1 MIQTQKLLIGLLK
14 TESFSGHNMN
24 SYFKNTWKFW
34 FAFGL
39 LILIVFL
46 IECFGSDQ
54 NDQTPK
60 PIEPKDKKALVC
72 I

>member
-1 MIQTQKLLIGLLK
+1 
-14 TESFSGHNMN
+14 MN